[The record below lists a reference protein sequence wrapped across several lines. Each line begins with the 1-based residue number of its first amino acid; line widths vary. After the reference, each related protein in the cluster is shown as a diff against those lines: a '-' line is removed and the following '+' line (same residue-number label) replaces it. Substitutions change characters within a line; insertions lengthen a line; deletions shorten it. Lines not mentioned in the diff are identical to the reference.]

1 MAAIGFFWHLAEANA
16 EWFYFLT
23 MVAYIAVGVWAVLRF
38 TRKEL

>member
-23 MVAYIAVGVWAVLRF
+23 MVAYIALGCWVAWKIGGRA
-38 TRKEL
+38 